1 MAGPRRLAEA
11 GGNGGG
17 GGSMGREGGLE
28 VAVSVVELGS
38 DTEAYL

>member
-1 MAGPRRLAEA
+1 VAGPRRLAEA

-28 VAVSVVELGS
+28 VAVGVVELGS